1 MGSIDDDQDPETL
14 DQQSEPLNSDPT
26 LSDEDVASSRSET
39 MYGPHPKLSRGDHE
53 EIYNVQHE
61 FKMVKDI
68 KIVCSLDLLLQ
79 LFQTRC
85 QTAGCVGVPAISHH
99 FVGTAIVVYSTCTSG
114 HKNRFCSSHELNNGL
129 YVNNLQAAA
138 SLLLSGNNFG
148 KIERLANFYG
158 LAFISKSTYF
168 RFQRLYLI
176 PEINEW
182 WCWMRREILGEFAGK
197 DIVVGGDGQC
207 DSPGF
212 NAKNLCYFFVEV
224 DTNYIIDVEILDK
237 RHVGLTSTN
246 MEREG
251 VKRGLENLNADHV
264 KVVELVTDA
273 STSVKGLLG

>member
-1 MGSIDDDQDPETL
+1 MGSSEWEPETTEQHC
-14 DQQSEPLNSDPT
+14 DAPISNQT
-26 LSDEDVASSRSET
+26 LSSQNLASGSSVT
-39 MYGPHPKLSRGDHE
+39 MYGPHRKLSRGD
-53 EIYNVQHE
+53 EIYNVQKQ
-61 FKMVKDI
+61 FKMVTER
-68 KIVCSLDLLLQ
+68 KIICSLDLLLQ
-79 LFQTRC
+79 LFRARC
-85 QTAGCVGVPAISHH
+85 QTPGCVGVPAVSHH
-99 FVGTAIVVYSTCTSG
+99 FIGTAIVINSTCSSG
-114 HKNRFCSSHELNNGL
+114 HNNRFCSSHELLNGL

-148 KIERLANFYG
+148 KVERLAKFYG
-158 LAFISKSTYF
+158 LAFISKSTYY

-182 WCWMRREILGEFAGK
+182 WCWMRRELLGEFSGK

-224 DTNYIIDVEILDK
+224 DTTYIIDIEILDK
-237 RHVGLTSTN
+237 RHVGLTSNN
-246 MEREG
+246 MEKEA
-251 VKRGLENLNADHV
+251 VKRGLERLIADDV

>member
-1 MGSIDDDQDPETL
+1 MGYIDDDQDPETL
-14 DQQSEPLNSDPT
+14 DQQCEPPNSDPT

-39 MYGPHPKLSRGDHE
+39 MYGPHPKLSRGD

-148 KIERLANFYG
+148 KE
-158 LAFISKSTYF
+158 
-168 RFQRLYLI
+168 
-176 PEINEW
+176 
-182 WCWMRREILGEFAGK
+182 
-197 DIVVGGDGQC
+197 
-207 DSPGF
+207 
-212 NAKNLCYFFVEV
+212 
-224 DTNYIIDVEILDK
+224 
-237 RHVGLTSTN
+237 
-246 MEREG
+246 
-251 VKRGLENLNADHV
+251 
-264 KVVELVTDA
+264 
-273 STSVKGLLG
+273 